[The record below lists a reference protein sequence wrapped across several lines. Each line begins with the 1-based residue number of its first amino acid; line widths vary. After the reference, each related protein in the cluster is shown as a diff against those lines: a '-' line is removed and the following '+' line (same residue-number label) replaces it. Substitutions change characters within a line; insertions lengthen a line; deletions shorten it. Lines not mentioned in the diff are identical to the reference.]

1 MTGRAGRLR
10 AAFAG
15 GRGTHWHATDALARG
30 VLLGVG
36 LIAVGGLL
44 HRVELVLFGAPLL
57 ISTLLALTTPVS
69 GLPKVLVRP
78 LPRTAEVG
86 EATTAVTV
94 DPATGTELLAV
105 RLPAPGRP
113 AGLGPVHLLPSST
126 APVVVRLRR
135 EAWGDGVDLRADHLF
150 AGPDALVVYGPVT
163 GVERG
168 RVVLPPV
175 HSLPA
180 GLLPARAAGLVGA
193 HRARRPGD
201 SVELRDI
208 RAFQPGDR
216 LRRIDWRVSLRSSP
230 ILGSAGGH
238 TLHVREHHAEADADV
253 MLALDTRVDVGAEV
267 ADWSTGIEG
276 STTRPGGSL
285 DTAVRAAASLA
296 AGYLRQ
302 GDRVGLADLGRPQLG
317 VRPGIGRRQLLRL
330 RNQLVVC
337 ARSAGWA
344 QRPVLNRQQVPHG
357 ALVVVFSPFL
367 DDEVV
372 EVAVHAARRG
382 NLVLAVDVLPAALR
396 PDPETPWGSSA
407 LRVIALEHATRLGA
421 MKQHGIAVV
430 PWDERGATIAAALR
444 RASRPRRPVAR

>member
-10 AAFAG
+10 AAFTG

-36 LIAVGGLL
+36 LIAAGGLL

-57 ISTLLALTTPVS
+57 ISTLLALTTRVGGTPSV
-69 GLPKVLVRP
+69 KVRP
-78 LPRTAEVG
+78 LPRTAESG
-86 EATTAVTV
+86 DATTAVTV
-94 DPATGTELLAV
+94 DPATGAELLAV
-105 RLPAPGRP
+105 RLPAPGHP
-113 AGLGPVHLLPSST
+113 AGLGPVHLLPAST
-126 APVVVRLRR
+126 APIVVRLRR

-150 AGPDALVVYGPVT
+150 AGPDGLVVYGPVT

-175 HSLPA
+175 HTLPA
-180 GLLPARAAGLVGA
+180 GLLPARAAGLVGV

-216 LRRIDWRVSLRSSP
+216 LRRIDWRVSLRSP
-230 ILGSAGGH
+230 V
-238 TLHVREHHAEADADV
+238 LHVREHHAEADADV
-253 MLALDTRVDVGAEV
+253 MLALDTRLDVGTEV

-276 STTRPGGSL
+276 STARPGGSL

-296 AGYLRQ
+296 AGYLLQ

-357 ALVVVFSPFL
+357 ALVVVLSPFL

-372 EVAVHAARRG
+372 EIAVHAARRG

-396 PDPETPWGSSA
+396 PDPETEWGPAA
-407 LRVIALEHATRLGA
+407 LRIIGLEHTARLAA
-421 MKQHGIAVV
+421 MKHHGIAVV
-430 PWDERGATIAAALR
+430 PWDERGMSVAGALR
-444 RASRPRRPVAR
+444 RASRPRRPVVR